1 MGVEEHTARVTC
13 RAEGLPYDGPSAP
26 VAALRREV
34 VEWLSLLKRP
44 LTSEE
49 EDRATAEASRLVQ
62 LLEQR
67 GVSTAGARLSPHR
80 PRPPDFRSGAGP
92 YSGPGQGAAG
102 DAAEVRNATRA
113 GHSVRSDR
121 SRSAM
126 AYESSCRVRMSAIRS
141 RHASNFVLICSPC
154 MPR

>member
-34 VEWLSLLKRP
+34 VELLSLLERP

-67 GVSTAGARLSPHR
+67 GVPATGGAVVTA
-80 PRPPDFRSGAGP
+80 PP
-92 YSGPGQGAAG
+92 AA
-102 DAAEVRNATRA
+102 
-113 GHSVRSDR
+113 
-121 SRSAM
+121 
-126 AYESSCRVRMSAIRS
+126 
-141 RHASNFVLICSPC
+141 P
-154 MPR
+154 